1 MKNWIR
7 LLATTV
13 IMAPLAAMA
22 GGKVVV
28 YNWSEY
34 IPEDTIERFT
44 AETGIEVVYATYE
57 SNETMY
63 SKLQLQKNAGY
74 DVVVPSTY
82 YVAKMAKEK
91 MIQPLQKELLPNLKH
106 LDSAL
111 LNKEYDPQNNYS
123 IPYFWGS
130 TGLGVNTSEMD
141 ISTIHSW
148 KQLWEPQYKGQ
159 LLLMDDVRE
168 VFHVALVLNGHS
180 PNTTNPDEIKQA
192 YELLKKL
199 MPNVLLFNS
208 DAPREPYMAGDVN
221 FGMIWNGEVM
231 MAQEEDDAIQYVYP
245 DEGAVFW
252 VDSFAIPAGASNV
265 KEAHAFINFM
275 MQPEIAKSCVEYVG
289 YATPNKTAIAMLDK
303 ELRDNPVIFPPQ
315 SVIEKGEFQSD
326 VGEAIEI
333 YNNYWQQLKV
343 GQ

>member
-1 MKNWIR
+1 MIKQLR
-7 LLATTV
+7 SLA
-13 IMAPLAAMA
+13 LAAVLVPCLA
-22 GGKVVV
+22 QAAGKVVV

-34 IPEDTIERFT
+34 IPEDTVAQFT
-44 AETGIEVVYATYE
+44 EETGIEVVYATYE

-91 MIQPLQKELLPNLKH
+91 MIQPLNKDLLPNLKH
-106 LDSAL
+106 LDPAL
-111 LNKEYDPQNNYS
+111 LNKSYDPDNQYS
-123 IPYFWGS
+123 MPYFWGS
-130 TGLGVNTSEMD
+130 TGLGVNASEVD

-148 KQLWEPQYKGQ
+148 KQLWDPQYKGQ

-168 VFHVALVLNGHS
+168 VFHVALTLNGHS

-192 YELLKKL
+192 YELLKTL
-199 MPNVLLFNS
+199 MPNVLVFNS

-221 FGMIWNGEVM
+221 FGMIWNGEVV

-252 VDSFAIPAGASNV
+252 VDSFVIPAGAANV
-265 KEAHAFINFM
+265 KEAHAFINYM
-275 MQPEIAKSCVEYVG
+275 MRPEVAKACVDYVG
-289 YATPNKTAIAMLDK
+289 YATANKTAIAMLDD
-303 ELRDNPVIFPPQ
+303 EVRNNPVIFPPEE
-315 SVIEKGEFQSD
+315 VIEKGEFQTD
-326 VGEAIEI
+326 VGEAIKL
-333 YNNYWQQLKV
+333 YNQYWQQLKV